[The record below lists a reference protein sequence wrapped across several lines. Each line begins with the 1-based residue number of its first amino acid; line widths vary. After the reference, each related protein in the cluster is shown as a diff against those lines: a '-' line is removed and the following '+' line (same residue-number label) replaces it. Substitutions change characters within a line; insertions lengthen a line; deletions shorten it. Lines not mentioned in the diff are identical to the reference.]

1 MSVINNIM
9 NKVDKNKKT
18 QRQKW
23 MRIMQVVMICLPLFA
38 ILLLLKIQSSPALSF
53 PVEDGNTKQAQSS
66 EVIAKPDT
74 STSIENLAIVTE
86 VQTDTTFLT
95 QPEIETGDMRSPSEA
110 GAKDGYWDGYYDGTA
125 QDTTYQR
132 FNDASQFTQQMNRET
147 YAKHYAEGYHQG
159 FAEGRATK

>member
-1 MSVINNIM
+1 M

-38 ILLLLKIQSSPALSF
+38 ILLLLKIQSAPALSL
-53 PVEDGNTKQAQSS
+53 PSEDENAAQAQSS

-74 STSIENLAIVTE
+74 STSIENLAV
-86 VQTDTTFLT
+86 VADAAADTIFND
-95 QPEIETGDMRSPSEA
+95 QIDAEDRDMRSPAEA
-110 GAKDGYWDGYYDGTA
+110 GAEDGYWDGYYDGA
-125 QDTTYQR
+125 ARDTTRQR
-132 FNDASQFTQQMNRET
+132 FNDDCQFTQQMNRET

-159 FAEGRATK
+159 FAEGKAMK

>member
-1 MSVINNIM
+1 M

-38 ILLLLKIQSSPALSF
+38 ILLLLKIQSAPALSF
-53 PVEDGNTKQAQSS
+53 PREDENATQVQSS

-74 STSIENLAIVTE
+74 STSIEHLAV
-86 VQTDTTFLT
+86 VVDAVADTIFND
-95 QPEIETGDMRSPSEA
+95 QIEAEDRDMRSPAEA
-110 GAKDGYWDGYYDGTA
+110 GAEDGYWDGYYDGA
-125 QDTTYQR
+125 ARDTTRQR
-132 FNDASQFTQQMNRET
+132 FNDDCQFTQQMNRET

-159 FAEGRATK
+159 FAEGRAMQ

>member
-1 MSVINNIM
+1 M

-38 ILLLLKIQSSPALSF
+38 ILLLLKIQSAPALSL
-53 PVEDGNTKQAQSS
+53 PREDENATQAQSS

-74 STSIENLAIVTE
+74 STSIENLAV
-86 VQTDTTFLT
+86 VVDAATDTIFNN
-95 QPEIETGDMRSPSEA
+95 QIEAEDRDMRSPAEA
-110 GAKDGYWDGYYDGTA
+110 GAEDGYWDGYYDGA
-125 QDTTYQR
+125 ARDTTRQR
-132 FNDASQFTQQMNRET
+132 FNDDCQFTQQINRET

-159 FAEGRATK
+159 FAEGKAMK